1 VSRAFFS
8 LAAYR
13 LETSETIRHGSPLLA
28 GRIEGGAL
36 GQIHAFGKWAPSNHG
51 FVMERGSTN
60 FGGEAPPETPPDN
73 PHPACDPALI
83 VIKEN

>member
-1 VSRAFFS
+1 VWRRSRAFFG

-36 GQIHAFGKWAPSNHG
+36 GQMHAFGKRAPRFDDHIILSSYARWRQLSN
-51 FVMERGSTN
+51 
-60 FGGEAPPETPPDN
+60 ETP
-73 PHPACDPALI
+73 AA
-83 VIKEN
+83 